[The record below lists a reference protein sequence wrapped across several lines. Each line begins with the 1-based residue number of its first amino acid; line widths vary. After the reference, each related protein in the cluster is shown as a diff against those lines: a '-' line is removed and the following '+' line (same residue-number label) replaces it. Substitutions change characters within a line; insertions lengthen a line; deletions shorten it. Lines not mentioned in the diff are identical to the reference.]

1 MPARPIAV
9 SRHAE
14 THRWRGFCAKD
25 GGTGNEKTHPDVEWV
40 FIPKRSR
47 ADFNQSTCT
56 PMFSTVPVHT
66 TSRGGSYGGNAPPT
80 FIQTSLSNPCPTL
93 LAGLSGQRY
102 GDPTF
107 GSIPI
112 VIRIIKYAQGGPGLA
127 IRQFLGRVMQTGLA
141 GTGIP
146 RPPLPFTSNI
156 WGGVPPSLP
165 PSLHL
170 SPHRGCA
177 VTFSR
182 SETGVLIKPFPN
194 NDRRFS
200 HFFVVRL

>member
-1 MPARPIAV
+1 MVGRETKKPTPMWSGFLYRRGRERTSINPPAPQC
-9 SRHAE
+9 
-14 THRWRGFCAKD
+14 FQ
-25 GGTGNEKTHPDVEWV
+25 
-40 FIPKRSR
+40 RS
-47 ADFNQSTCT
+47 QSTPLLVGEVT
-56 PMFSTVPVHT
+56 GEM
-66 TSRGGSYGGNAPPT
+66 PPPI

-107 GSIPI
+107 GSTPI
-112 VIRIIKYAQGGPGLA
+112 VIHINKYAQDGPGRP

-156 WGGVPPSLP
+156 WGGHLPLP

-182 SETGVLIKPFPN
+182 SETGVLIKPFPR
-194 NDRRFS
+194 NDRHFS
-200 HFFVVRL
+200 YFFVVRL